1 MTRSSSLDSA
11 RDTTWTTTCTNGFA
25 TATDLAAGQTS
36 TGTVSFADGQSS
48 ATLVVNVK
56 GDSTVES
63 DETMTVTLSNAPANS
78 NIVTAAASTVLTND
92 DASLTI
98 TPLLADRNE
107 GNSGYVEYTFT
118 VTRAGN
124 GSQVS
129 TVNWAV
135 DSGVANAVNGT
146 DFYVSQPGG
155 VSKDGNGIPY
165 GTLSFASGE
174 TSKTITL
181 RIAGDSTLELD
192 ETLRINLSN
201 PSSGTE
207 IQGGTADGYVRNDD
221 AEFNITAGTASVVEG
236 DNGFTGTAMTYTV
249 TRTGYLSQT
258 NTVNWTVGHGTTNIY
273 DFTNGSNANINPS
286 GTLTFNSGVT
296 TQTITVYAYGDT
308 GVGSIE
314 NNETFNINLSGANA
328 GSSIGATGSY
338 TSTLQNDD
346 TQITA
351 SIDDMRVAET
361 VAGQSTTFTVTFTR
375 SGRGGAGRDR
385 AADPRRCAHH
395 RG

>member
-1 MTRSSSLDSA
+1 
-11 RDTTWTTTCTNGFA
+11 
-25 TATDLAAGQTS
+25 
-36 TGTVSFADGQSS
+36 V
-48 ATLVVNVK
+48 
-56 GDSTVES
+56 
-63 DETMTVTLSNAPANS
+63 
-78 NIVTAAASTVLTND
+78 
-92 DASLTI
+92 
-98 TPLLADRNE
+98 
-107 GNSGYVEYTFT
+107 
-118 VTRAGN
+118 
-124 GSQVS
+124 
-129 TVNWAV
+129 
-135 DSGVANAVNGT
+135 
-146 DFYVSQPGG
+146 
-155 VSKDGNGIPY
+155 
-165 GTLSFASGE
+165 
-174 TSKTITL
+174 
-181 RIAGDSTLELD
+181 D
-192 ETLRINLSN
+192 ETLRVNLSN

-258 NTVNWTVGHGTTNIY
+258 NTVNWAVGHGTTNVS

-308 GVGSIE
+308 DVGSIE

-338 TSTLQNDD
+338 TSTIQNDD

-375 SGRGGAGRDR
+375 SGDLNKASSLNWAVQSTSVYDAEENAWSNSADASDFGGSLPSAPSASPAARR
-385 AADPRRCAHH
+385 ARQSPSPCPVTTWWRTTSGSRSPCPAARAWIRSPRRPAH
-395 RG
+395 RRQRFYNADTWVAGFPTAASTATPTPATCSARSNGTKPCSTWATTPTPAKPAPSAM